1 MQMKL
6 TNETKKLCVIGDPVG
21 HSKSPLI
28 HNTMLEALGLDY
40 IYLAQYVPRGGAA
53 EWLRAAKTAGYA
65 GFNATMPHKL
75 DLMPLMDELDE
86 DARMYG
92 AVNTVVLR
100 DGMAFGSN
108 TDGRGFDQ
116 ALRDRGVDP
125 KGRTAVLLGA
135 GGAAKS
141 VALKLVQQGAAQ
153 VYVCNRTVEKAAEL
167 CAHDPARMTPAGF
180 DPETLRRLCARCELL
195 VNCTSLG
202 MTGVE
207 AQYEDVSFLDALPAE
222 TPVCDLIYA
231 PAETL
236 LLEEAR
242 KRGHL
247 TMNGLSMLVWQAVY
261 ALEQFTGTEI
271 DGAAM
276 KARLEKVL

>member
-1 MQMKL
+1 MQVKL
-6 TNETKKLCVIGDPVG
+6 TNETKKLCAIGDPVG

-116 ALRDRGVDP
+116 ALRDQGVDP
-125 KGRTAVLLGA
+125 EGRTAVLLGA
-135 GGAAKS
+135 GGVGVHIQLPPGCRS
-141 VALKLVQQGAAQ
+141 
-153 VYVCNRTVEKAAEL
+153 R
-167 CAHDPARMTPAGF
+167 RAGYS
-180 DPETLRRLCARCELL
+180 A
-195 VNCTSLG
+195 
-202 MTGVE
+202 
-207 AQYEDVSFLDALPAE
+207 YLDAATGRDGPA
-222 TPVCDLIYA
+222 VSLRGVQR
-231 PAETL
+231 PA
-236 LLEEAR
+236 AR
-242 KRGHL
+242 DSRGHY
-247 TMNGLSMLVWQAVY
+247 NGYILRLQSHCGKPAAVLV
-261 ALEQFTGTEI
+261 
-271 DGAAM
+271 
-276 KARLEKVL
+276 